1 LKFCKNINEGQIKVI
16 HPGFNPLRFQ
26 TDREFSAFKKFGVR
40 DYFLMVGEGRP
51 YKNLELVPKAL
62 SIYRGNSILAICG
75 RVPEDERARIQGI
88 ANEVGVGARM
98 RWLGYVSDEDLGL
111 LYKNSKAFIFPSR
124 YEGFGLPLLEAMSF
138 GAPILSSNAA
148 SLPEVGGSV
157 PIYFDPFDPMDLSQ
171 KMKLLDD
178 DQTLVERMRT
188 AGYKRV
194 KHFTWEESA
203 HKHIALFKNVLN

>member
-1 LKFCKNINEGQIKVI
+1 
-16 HPGFNPLRFQ
+16 
-26 TDREFSAFKKFGVR
+26 
-40 DYFLMVGEGRP
+40 
-51 YKNLELVPKAL
+51 
-62 SIYRGNSILAICG
+62 
-75 RVPEDERARIQGI
+75 
-88 ANEVGVGARM
+88 M

-171 KMKLLDD
+171 KMKLLDE

-203 HKHIALFKNVLN
+203 HKHIDLFIDVLN